1 MSVQG
6 RSIRL
11 FLVDG
16 SPHGLLTAEIVNWTG
31 HVLTAPRSRLAD
43 LVKRP
48 ECGRTGVYFLVGP
61 DPDNSSRPKV
71 YIGESDNVA
80 VRLKQHNR
88 PEGEGGKDF
97 WEKVCLVT
105 SKDQNL
111 TKAHIKYLE
120 CQLMAMAKGSGRC
133 SLVNGT
139 NHQYEGLPE
148 ADLADMAFFIDQIQT
163 LLPALGHDFLREPNT
178 KVLQQSNPDA
188 LPQFELKVAKH
199 KIRAKAQEHDGEFV
213 VQAGSITKAEDRS
226 QTGYNNLW
234 MSLVDSGVIQ
244 LCGDGTA
251 KFTKDYAFSSPSAA
265 AAVVK
270 GYNSNGRKD
279 WVLANG
285 GQNYGDWQQQ
295 QLESAE

>member
-31 HVLTAPRSRLAD
+31 HVLTAPRSRLAE

-48 ECGRTGVYFLVGP
+48 ECARTGVYFLVGP

-80 VRLKQHNR
+80 DRLRQHNR
-88 PEGEGGKDF
+88 PEGKGGKDF

-139 NHQYEGLPE
+139 EHQYDALPE
-148 ADLADMAFFIDQIQT
+148 ADLADMAFFIEQIKT
-163 LLPALGHDFLREPNT
+163 LLPALGYDFLREPGA
-178 KVLQQSNPDA
+178 KVTA
-188 LPQFELKVAKH
+188 LAEKSAPRFELAVTKH
-199 KIRAKAQEHDGEFV
+199 GVSAVAQEVDGEFV
-213 VQAGSITKAEDRS
+213 VSAGAVAKMQGRNSHS
-226 QTGYNNLW
+226 NYHGLW
-234 MSLVDSGVIQ
+234 LSLLESGVIEQ
-244 LCGDGTA
+244 DGDSA
-251 KFTKDYAFSSPSAA
+251 KFIDDHAFNSPSAA
-265 AAVVK
+265 AAVLC
-270 GYNSNGRKD
+270 GYNCNGRKM
-279 WVLANG
+279 WVVEGKA
-285 GQNYGDWQQQ
+285 QTYGEWQQQ
-295 QLESAE
+295 QLDSPE